1 MQALEKLA
9 ITEQFLDERDLDSS
23 AEDNYAESDNSP
35 VAREYDDR
43 IYLINKRR
51 LEAVYRRSPTL
62 PTLNLY
68 AELGEGRELKIRFS
82 ELYTQWKAETAGVSS
97 IQKVVLNPNYLK
109 IIGMGKAAIPLIL
122 NLLARKPDHWFVAL
136 SALVD
141 DNPTTPGDKYDEA
154 VSKWLKWGVAKG
166 YLKL

>member
-1 MQALEKLA
+1 
-9 ITEQFLDERDLDSS
+9 
-23 AEDNYAESDNSP
+23 
-35 VAREYDDR
+35 
-43 IYLINKRR
+43 
-51 LEAVYRRSPTL
+51 L
-62 PTLNLY
+62 PTLNLN

-122 NLLARKPDHWFVAL
+122 NLLAQKPDHWFVAL

-141 DNPTTPGDKYDEA
+141 DNPTTPRDKYDEA